1 MATLTTL
8 TNIITKLSWH
18 DVTALSD
25 VFACTYNSK
34 EGKLR
39 SAVCMRVLEE
49 GIEYILISDCNI
61 NHPGRE
67 TYMLRARDFTLTEL
81 QERIT
86 INSKAEHLQ
95 YSHIIEWL
103 TSYFK
108 AYKTIML

>member
-1 MATLTTL
+1 MITLA
-8 TNIITKLSWH
+8 NVITKLKVH
-18 DVTALSD
+18 NVTALSD
-25 VFACTYNSK
+25 MFACSYSYKNTNI
-34 EGKLR
+34 R
-39 SAVCMRVLEE
+39 NAICMRVLEE
-49 GIEYILISDCNI
+49 GIEYIVITDCNI

-67 TYMLRARDFTLTEL
+67 TYMLRAEGFKVTEL